1 MTKSKKQ
8 SADQQSPGSGKAEE
22 FGQTME
28 LAFADH
34 PWPAS
39 RTEVLEHASRQRTFA
54 KSDFARLKRIPHRD
68 YHSVSD
74 LMQAAREAEMA
85 MAQAPGPVTT
95 ADHNRRAMGQPGK
108 AGQAGKAGKAGQ
120 MSQPGHSPA
129 ERVSSA
135 APYDEQIH

>member
-8 SADQQSPGSGKAEE
+8 FADQQSPSPGKAEE
-22 FGQTME
+22 FGRTME

-39 RTEVLEHASRQRTFA
+39 RTEVLEHASRQRSFA

-95 ADHNRRAMGQPGK
+95 ADHNRRAMGQ
-108 AGQAGKAGKAGQ
+108 AGKAGQ